1 MGFINNYLE
10 KHKLPS
16 LDDKYQNNVDKLEEK
31 LDNQVN
37 QYTGGITFEDLL
49 KEYGPQIS
57 DLTRRAS
64 NALSGGFVFS
74 KFRVIINIGIEAY
87 QIVGQMVEKVVG
99 PDMSKEELH
108 QVKSALGSDLIYF
121 IWTTINPLQNY
132 CNWLPF
138 KTRIEKWIV
147 KLLAGYALNAAFD
160 LIEANTGQVATMS
173 AGIKLRGLP

>member
-10 KHKLPS
+10 KHKLPP
-16 LDDKYQNNVDKLEEK
+16 LDDKYQNNVDKLEEN
-31 LDNQVN
+31 LDTQTNT
-37 QYTGGITFEDLL
+37 YTGGITFEDLL
-49 KEYGPQIS
+49 KEYGSQIS

-64 NALSGGFVFS
+64 NALSGGFSFS

-87 QIVGQMVEKVVG
+87 QIVGHMVEKMVN

-108 QVKSALGSDLIYF
+108 QAKSALGSDLIYF
-121 IWTTINPLQNY
+121 IWMTINPLKNY

-147 KLLAGYALNAAFD
+147 KLLAEYALNAAFD
-160 LIEANTGQVATMS
+160 LLEANTGQVAIMS
-173 AGIKLRGLP
+173 VGIKLKGLP